1 MSERTYVSGYWP
13 LAMNNKR
20 RIDYYERL
28 LPDSLTPLRGKCL
41 IFFAAD
47 ECILDLVQAHCR
59 RLDVDLEGRV
69 LPVTALP
76 HWQLADALMASW
88 YCSAATCRNW

>member
-41 IFFAAD
+41 IFF
-47 ECILDLVQAHCR
+47 LQ
-59 RLDVDLEGRV
+59 
-69 LPVTALP
+69 PTN
-76 HWQLADALMASW
+76 ASW
-88 YCSAATCRNW
+88 TLFKHIADVWMWIWRAGCYPSPLCLIGSSPTP